1 MTMNLKEIYVGQLIK
16 QRVLECNISIERICK
31 FLKCTEEDIEKIYEK
46 ESVEADLLLKLSKL
60 LEYDFF
66 RLYSQHLILYSPPA
80 SKAFNKSKTLL
91 PSFRKNMYTREII
104 EFILDLL
111 ETQQKTKV
119 QIVQE
124 YGIPKTTLYKW
135 VAKYQK

>member
-1 MTMNLKEIYVGQLIK
+1 MNLKEIYVGQLIK